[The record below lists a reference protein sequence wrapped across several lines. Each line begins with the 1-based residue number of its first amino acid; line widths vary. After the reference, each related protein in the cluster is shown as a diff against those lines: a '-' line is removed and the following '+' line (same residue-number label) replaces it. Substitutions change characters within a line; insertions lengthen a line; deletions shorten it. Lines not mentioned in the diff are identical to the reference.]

1 MKAMFDFIR
10 TEMDLLSELC
20 LRFEL
25 ENVAGPKTENSFWQA
40 NFGSVQLR
48 HFFSLKNSKFRNFQS
63 LLDEFGN
70 YFSDSKYVLT
80 LSMLHTMSMNVF
92 LNKKEEKRNPK
103 CDVSYIGN
111 RSLFIQAPWAA
122 TCWTWSGAAQ
132 VLKCDKSNCLD
143 APHGSHK
150 GNPPFLRVSNLE

>member
-1 MKAMFDFIR
+1 MTKVRVKNTFLFSIFVYTLTDRLEGKEAWGP
-10 TEMDLLSELC
+10 THQSDL
-20 LRFEL
+20 F
-25 ENVAGPKTENSFWQA
+25 VG
-40 NFGSVQLR
+40 V
-48 HFFSLKNSKFRNFQS
+48 FSLEFVIRNW
-63 LLDEFGN
+63 DIVKPC
-70 YFSDSKYVLT
+70 YI
-80 LSMLHTMSMNVF
+80 HTMSMNVF